1 MYFENDS
8 LKFEQKF
15 SFGSDLVIRDLSKI
29 TSLKIETIKKII
41 KNTKLAKDVSKD
53 ELIEKEL
60 FEDENYV
67 KIKKRL
73 ILKVTE
79 ARIQEYAEIMIIKNV
94 KLLNYVKKDKVIFLT
109 IDKQLHF
116 HFFKDIYKFFFSIN
130 NQLSVK
136 FMNNIATDDLI
147 SQVNKIVH
155 YGWNKEAIPVTHTK
169 KSLIAK
175 FFDLIFG

>member
-1 MYFENDS
+1 
-8 LKFEQKF
+8 
-15 SFGSDLVIRDLSKI
+15 
-29 TSLKIETIKKII
+29 
-41 KNTKLAKDVSKD
+41 
-53 ELIEKEL
+53 
-60 FEDENYV
+60 
-67 KIKKRL
+67 
-73 ILKVTE
+73 
-79 ARIQEYAEIMIIKNV
+79 MIIKNV
-94 KLLNYVKKDKVIFLT
+94 NLLNYVKKDKVIFLT
-109 IDKQLHF
+109 IDNQLHF